1 MTAFRQIW
9 TGTVRALCVLALLS
23 LAFAHKPPNVMAAVI
38 ATASLQLPDGSY
50 ADLCVGDHG
59 VKHSS
64 ANPQCEACRL
74 SAAALLPEPDAG
86 AWLKSTFA
94 SLSNKR
100 DTRAQI
106 SLALSVERPRARG
119 PPSLF

>member
-1 MTAFRQIW
+1 MTAFRQVW
-9 TGTVRALCVLALLS
+9 TGGLRFLCVLALLS
-23 LAFAHKPPNVMAAVI
+23 LAFAHKPPQVVATFV

-59 VKHSS
+59 LKHSS

-74 SAAALLPEPDAG
+74 SAAVLLPVPDTG
-86 AWLKSTFA
+86 SWLKSTFA
-94 SLSNKR
+94 SLANQR
-100 DTRAQI
+100 TTRAQI

-119 PPSLF
+119 PPSLS